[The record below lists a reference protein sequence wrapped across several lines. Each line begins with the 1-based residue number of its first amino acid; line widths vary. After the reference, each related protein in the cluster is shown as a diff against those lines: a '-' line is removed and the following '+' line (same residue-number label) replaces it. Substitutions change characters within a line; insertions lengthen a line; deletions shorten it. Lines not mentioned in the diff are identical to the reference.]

1 MTAHW
6 VVIAAAALTI
16 LVAATVAA
24 ALTVF
29 TGQALPRAVQHDL
42 AIAPATALSISTLV
56 SDKGQAATGSAAL
69 RSRIAAAMPG
79 IPFSFDQALWSDPLG
94 LVQGAL
100 PASPPSAGSGN
111 TALLAAAAMSGIAGH
126 AALVA
131 GQWPPAASGAVSG
144 QPIPAAL
151 PVAAAALLQVR
162 PGDLLRL
169 RDTISHTLVS
179 FDITGL
185 FAPRHGGPAD
195 SYWQLSY
202 IPAGGRSVSAGSA
215 TYGPLVVSPAAF
227 GSALTPL
234 SGSWVAQPD
243 VTRFTD
249 GDLNQVSAGVAAL
262 AQSLPNSSSLN
273 GAQLVTGLPSALA
286 AAASSLSVARSLLVI
301 SALELLVLAIAALL
315 AVARLLAA
323 QREGENALL
332 VARGATRSQLTWLT
346 AVEVIPLSAL
356 LSVVGALLGIWLAS
370 ALVTAGPLGTA
381 GIRLAEQAG
390 SWPDALAAAVVVAV
404 IATAV
409 LLAPGLGLSPG
420 AARTRRGR
428 QARVAGTARAG
439 LDIALV
445 ALAVLAGWQL
455 RYYSAASNG
464 GAEIDPV
471 LALAPALAL
480 AAGSVATLRL
490 LPLAARL
497 ADWLATRSRR
507 LTAALASW
515 QFSRMPLRQASAAL
529 LLTMAV
535 AAGTLALAQHASWL
549 RSASDQAAFTTGGDV
564 QVDPPAPL
572 AAGDAGALTGAQGV
586 TQATAVAGQS
596 PGAASEVIA
605 LDAARAATVV
615 RLRADE
621 SPLPPERLFR
631 TITPAG
637 RLPGAVLPGAVLPAP
652 EAGGRSGSVQLTAT
666 LGPAGSAGSASPAG
680 SAGSAAAGQLA
691 AELGQV
697 TLVLTIIDET
707 GSAYQ
712 VPVGTLAPDGRPH
725 VLDGSLGGGKALYPL
740 RVAAISVAFELPMH
754 AARTMALTI
763 SGPSLT
769 GWTDDASSPDL
780 ATLQAAQSLTGP
792 AADPRALSAR
802 ATSAAAT
809 FVFSSGY
816 GFAPPTGGSGPPLPG
831 QIPGQLALLPPAAP
845 VAAIPAIATRAYL
858 QANNTAIGSL
868 VSAFLGGV
876 SVPLRIVAEV
886 TSFPTVTASGGAL
899 ITDLGSLQ
907 EYLARQSFPPLPV
920 TQWWLATAGGG
931 IPPSLTAAVPAGTEI
946 TSATGLAA
954 ATASDTLS
962 AAPQQALL
970 AMAAAA
976 GLLATTGFWVSIAAD
991 VRRRRGETA
1000 LLAALGVTRRG
1011 AAVQLCL
1018 EKLMISL
1025 PSAVLG
1031 VLLGTLIAR
1040 LLVPAV
1046 TLNPAAQLP
1055 TPPAITVDDLPL
1067 TIVFGLAVSALPA
1080 VTAALAVTRRPDPAA
1095 ELRTAEEA

>member
-1 MTAHW
+1 MIAHW

-29 TGQALPRAVQHDL
+29 TGQALPQAVRHDL
-42 AIAPATALSISTLV
+42 AIAPGIALSISTLV
-56 SDKGQAATGSAAL
+56 SDKGQAATGSAVL

-79 IPFSFDQALWSDPLG
+79 VPFSFDQALWSDPLG
-94 LVQGAL
+94 LVPGAL
-100 PASPPSAGSGN
+100 PASPRSAGHGN
-111 TALLAAAAMSGIAGH
+111 TPLLQAAAMSGIASHASLAAGH
-126 AALVA
+126 
-131 GQWPPAASGAVSG
+131 WPAASGGIPG

-151 PVAAAALLQVR
+151 PVSAAALLHVST
-162 PGDLLRL
+162 GDVLRL
-169 RDTISHTLVS
+169 RDRVTNALVS
-179 FDITGL
+179 FDITGV
-185 FAPRHGGPAD
+185 FAPGRGDGPAD
-195 SYWQLSY
+195 SYWKLSY
-202 IPAGGRSVSAGSA
+202 IPVNGRSVSTGSA
-215 TYGPLVVSPAAF
+215 TYGPLVVSRSAF
-227 GSALTPL
+227 GSALTLL

-249 GDLNQVSAGVAAL
+249 GDLNQVSASVAAL
-262 AQSLPNSSSLN
+262 GASLPNSSPLN
-273 GAQLVTGLPSALA
+273 GAQLVTSLPSALA
-286 AAASSLSVARSLLVI
+286 AAAGSLSVARSLLVI
-301 SALELLVLAIAALL
+301 SALELLVLAVAALL

-323 QREGENALL
+323 QREGETALL
-332 VARGATRSQLTWLT
+332 VARGAARSQLSWLT

-356 LSVVGALLGIWLAS
+356 LSVVGALLGIWLAGV
-370 ALVTAGPLGTA
+370 LVTAGPLGEA
-381 GIRLAEQAG
+381 GIRIAGQAG

-404 IATAV
+404 IATV
-409 LLAPGLGLSPG
+409 LLLAPGLNPSPG
-420 AARTRRGR
+420 AARSRRGR

-445 ALAVLAGWQL
+445 VLAVLAGWQL
-455 RYYSAASNG
+455 RYYSAASDG

-490 LPLAARL
+490 LPLAARV
-497 ADWLATRSRR
+497 ADWAAVRGRR

-515 QFSRMPLRQASAAL
+515 QLSRMPLRQASAAL

-535 AAGTLALAQHASWL
+535 ATGTLVLAQHASWL
-549 RSASDQAAFTTGGDV
+549 RSASDQAAFATGGDV
-564 QVDPPAPL
+564 QVDPPTPL
-572 AAGDAGALTGAQGV
+572 GLGDAGAVTAARGV
-586 TQATAVAGQS
+586 THAVAVAAEN
-596 PGAASEVIA
+596 PGASSEVIA
-605 LDAARAATVV
+605 LDAADAAPVV

-621 SPLPPERLFR
+621 SPLPPGSLFR
-631 TITPAG
+631 AIAPSGPAG
-637 RLPGAVLPGAVLPAP
+637 GLPGAVLPAP
-652 EAGGRSGSVQLTAT
+652 KPGWRPGSIALTAT
-666 LGPAGSAGSASPAG
+666 LGPAGAAGSAPAG
-680 SAGSAAAGQLA
+680 AGPAPAGKLA
-691 AELGQV
+691 AEFGRVTV
-697 TLVLTIIDET
+697 TLTILDQT

-712 VPVGTLAPDGRPH
+712 LPVGTLVADGRPH
-725 VLDGSLGGGKALYPL
+725 VLAASLGGKALYPL
-740 RVAAISVAFELPMH
+740 RVASISAAFQLPAH
-754 AARTMALTI
+754 AAPAMALTI
-763 SGPSLT
+763 SGLSLA
-769 GWTDDASSPDL
+769 GWKDDASSPYL
-780 ATLQAAQSLTGP
+780 ATLQAGQGLSGP
-792 AADPRALSAR
+792 SAAPRALSAH
-802 ATSAAAT
+802 ATAQAAT
-809 FVFSSGY
+809 FVFSPGY
-816 GFAPPTGGSGPPLPG
+816 GDTPPIGGAAAQLPG

-858 QANNTAIGSL
+858 EASNTAIGSL
-868 VSAFLGGV
+868 VPTFLGGV
-876 SVPLRIVAEV
+876 SIPLRIVAEV
-886 TSFPTVTASGGAL
+886 ASFPTVTAPGGAL

-931 IPPSLTAAVPAGTEI
+931 IPPSLTAAVPAGTDI
-946 TSATGLAA
+946 TSAAGLAA
-954 ATASDTLS
+954 ATATDTLS

-976 GLLATTGFWVSIAAD
+976 ALLAITGFWVSIAAD

-1000 LLAALGVTRRG
+1000 LLAALGVTRRE
-1011 AAVQLCL
+1011 AAAQLCL

-1031 VLLGTLIAR
+1031 VLLGTLIAT

-1067 TIVFGLAVSALPA
+1067 AIAFALAVTALPA
-1080 VTAALAVTRRPDPAA
+1080 VAAALAVTRRPDPAA